1 MNKFL
6 KTATFLLLIG
16 NLAYGQTKL
25 SLLGTIHDEQVKIN
39 SEAVFKAIST
49 FNPDV
54 ILYEADTTLDIR
66 NNLKGMDAIEF
77 QAINKY
83 LKTKPKTS
91 IFPFDWMGKQAFMKQ
106 NNYWARIDSMNKTLN
121 GYFSSGKASSLSLSI
136 IEGFSDFSTV
146 DNLLSNE
153 DLKTINQPVAQKIIE
168 LKTKWENK
176 KLLEMANADES
187 LKSIV
192 PILTLGQE
200 YWNKRNI
207 EMSKNVLTTISKY
220 PNKRILVITGN
231 NHKHYLFAQLE
242 PKQAE
247 KKFEIV
253 EYWDK

>member
-1 MNKFL
+1 MNKLL
-6 KTATFLLLIG
+6 KTATLLFIIC

-25 SLLGTIHDEQVKIN
+25 SLLGTIHDEQIKIN
-39 SEAVFKAIST
+39 SEAVLKAITT

-77 QAINKY
+77 HAIHKY
-83 LKTKPKTS
+83 LKTKPKTL
-91 IFPFDWMGKQAFMKQ
+91 IFPFDWTGKQAFMKQ
-106 NNYWARIDSMNKTLN
+106 NNYWSKVDSMNKTLN
-121 GYFSSGKASSLSLSI
+121 GYFSNGKANSLSLTI

-153 DLKTINQPVAQKIIE
+153 DLKTINQAFAQKTIE
-168 LKTKWENK
+168 LKTKWEYK
-176 KLLEMANADES
+176 KLIEMANADES

-192 PILTLGQE
+192 PTLTLGQE
-200 YWNKRNI
+200 YWDKRNI
-207 EMSKNVLTTISKY
+207 EMSKNILNTISKY

-231 NHKHYLFAQLE
+231 NHKHYLFAQLA

-247 KKFEIV
+247 NKFEIV
-253 EYWDK
+253 EYWEK